1 MVWGMREPGSF
12 GDYFPDGEFVG
23 WKEGVKSYF
32 ENEMSPEERA
42 KYDNWDVNYRGSIS
56 RKFAGDL
63 GALEEHQQPKD
74 FQTVKTYTNI
84 ASLTLL
90 GLLAVDEELKDIIE
104 TLEPG
109 VHQFWPITITMPK
122 GVVYPKQYYGLRIGG
137 FIGTFSPEQSD
148 PGSFRIALVNEI
160 MFYNPLRP
168 SKECIADLAFDTKAV
183 GSSHLWREREHLQSP
198 DYFFSDA
205 LHDEIT
211 RRAQRMPPFY
221 KLKAV

>member
-32 ENEMSPEERA
+32 ENEMSAEERA

-63 GALEEHQQPKD
+63 GALEEHQTPKH

-90 GLLAVDEELKDIIE
+90 GLLAVDEELKAIIE

-122 GVVYPKQYYGLRIGG
+122 GVVYPKQYYGLRIGQ
-137 FIGTFSPEQSD
+137 FIDAFSPEQSD
-148 PGSFRIALVNEI
+148 PGSWRVGGLNKDKFRVQGATTEHMGGLSMNASV
-160 MFYNPLRP
+160 MG
-168 SKECIADLAFDTKAV
+168 KA
-183 GSSHLWREREHLQSP
+183 HLWREKKLLDPH
-198 DYFFSDA
+198 YYFSDD

-211 RRAQRMPPFY
+211 QHALRVPPFY